1 MSRNYWDTD
10 RDYKQPDSAQ
20 LRKNASLTEKKEKQ
34 KGVSARKRGRAG
46 DLKVVRNNLIL
57 VAGDAT

>member
-1 MSRNYWDTD
+1 M
-10 RDYKQPDSAQ
+10 
-20 LRKNASLTEKKEKQ
+20 RKIPNKIFFKKEKKKKKKQ